1 MPEGYES
8 LAKIIVGQQ
17 ISRQAASSIW
27 QRLEARGWTNAN
39 AFATTDLTDL
49 QKAGLS
55 MQKARYLAN
64 AANAHLDGQLDFA
77 ELKTLSGEAV
87 RDKLTSLKGI
97 GNWTADNYRLFALK
111 DMDAWPGGDLALQEA
126 MRRLYDLQSRPTNSE
141 MNELAEHWHPWRG
154 AGALFLWHLY
164 AIEVRHATPSDV

>member
-17 ISRQAASSIW
+17 ISRQAASAIW
-27 QRLEARGWTNAN
+27 QRLEAHSLTSAH
-39 AFATTDLTDL
+39 AFATTDLIDL

-55 MQKARYLAN
+55 KQKAHYLAN
-64 AANAHLDGQLDFA
+64 AAKAHLDGQLDFT
-77 ELKTLSGEAV
+77 ELHALSGEAV

-141 MNELAEHWHPWRG
+141 MNELAQHWHPWRG

-164 AIEVRHATPSDV
+164 AIEVRQATPSTV